1 MTAKRRI
8 SILIDEDVWKRF
20 KEKARSEGLTAST
33 VLRLLITSYLEDRI
47 KFKAVT

>member
-1 MTAKRRI
+1 MGEKRRI
-8 SILIDEDVWKRF
+8 SILIDEDIWREFKR
-20 KEKARSEGLTAST
+20 KAKKEGLTAST